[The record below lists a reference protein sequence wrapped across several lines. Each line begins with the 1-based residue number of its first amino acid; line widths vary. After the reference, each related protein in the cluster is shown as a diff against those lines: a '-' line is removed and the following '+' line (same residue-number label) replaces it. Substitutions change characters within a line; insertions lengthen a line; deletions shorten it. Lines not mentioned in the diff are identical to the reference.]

1 MININQKDAEK
12 FIVDIT
18 KIKKKRSV
26 QQKMVEFLLLNLFQK
41 ECIFCLID
49 ILLNDMKND

>member
-26 QQKMVEFLLLNLFQK
+26 QQKMVEFLLLNLF
-41 ECIFCLID
+41 
-49 ILLNDMKND
+49 

>member
-1 MININQKDAEK
+1 MNNFIQKDADK
-12 FIVDIT
+12 FIVDISQ
-18 KIKKKRSV
+18 IKKKRSV